1 MKAISVKQPWANMIA
16 DGSKTIETRTWAT
29 EYRGELL
36 IVSSRRPDIE
46 PAGCA
51 VATARLVD
59 VRAMQP
65 SDEAAAFCPWLP
77 GLWAWVLEDVPAIEP
92 FPVRGRLGIYEVAI
106 GAGVTKA
113 TGVDDG
119 EDE

>member
-16 DGSKTIETRTWAT
+16 DGSKTIETRTWPT
-29 EYRGELL
+29 NYRGELL

-51 VATARLVD
+51 VATATLVD

-65 SDEAAAFCPWLP
+65 ADEAAARFPWLP
-77 GLWAWVLEDVPAIEP
+77 GLKSWVLEDVQAIEP
-92 FPVRGRLGIYEVAI
+92 FPVRGRLGIYEVEVEPGMI
-106 GAGVTKA
+106 RPAGQT
-113 TGVDDG
+113 
-119 EDE
+119 